1 VIGWWLLWV
10 AAGVVLGLLAFFVGQ
25 PKFSRWYHKK
35 RRKLFGRA
43 VVASGSAWRARGHST
58 ARGRLREQRREQ
70 RRQEPYRLTFGHRRR
85 PDDPP
90 LVRRAARKAKEAGG
104 RGVDRAKLS
113 WANRTPISERV
124 DRRNAYRDMGPQMM
138 CGSTRTENG
147 HPCRNP
153 RMIGKDHC
161 QVHPRFSTW
170 FSRRDEEGMSRW
182 EQRRLKREQEA
193 EEKRWSEEEARR
205 RDRQDRDRERAEQQP
220 DRNGNGSGP
229 GRSAEPVGRNG
240 GSPNGAAPS
249 TAQPV
254 SSGADG
260 TGD

>member
-1 VIGWWLLWV
+1 VIGYWLLWV

-25 PKFSRWYHKK
+25 PRFSRWYHKK

-70 RRQEPYRLTFGHRRR
+70 RRQEPYRFTFGHRRR

-90 LVRRAARKAKEAGG
+90 LSRRAARRAREAGG

-113 WANRTPISERV
+113 WANRTPISERL
-124 DRRNAYRDMGPQMM
+124 DRRNTYRDMGPQMM

-153 RMIGKDHC
+153 RMVGKDHC
-161 QVHPRFSTW
+161 QVHPRFSFW
-170 FSRRDEEGMSRW
+170 FSHRDEDGMNRW
-182 EQRRLKREQEA
+182 EQRRVKREQE
-193 EEKRWSEEEARR
+193 
-205 RDRQDRDRERAEQQP
+205 RDEQQDRDRGEAP
-220 DRNGNGSGP
+220 DRNGD
-229 GRSAEPVGRNG
+229 GRGDGGWLWRADRDRQEQDAPVGRNG
-240 GSPNGAAPS
+240 AGPDSPNGA
-249 TAQPV
+249 TQPV
-254 SSGADG
+254 SSGSGGSDAG
-260 TGD
+260 GDQ